1 MKITKNQLKQIIMEE
16 LGAPETPDAPNL
28 RATVHGDTSTHAER
42 NQYGAEIIG
51 RITDAVDEL
60 QEWRGYPYTIR
71 KLRAMVEQLFED
83 HINMVDSETSTMVKR
98 ENQ

>member
-28 RATVHGDTSTHAER
+28 RATVHGDTSTKADR
-42 NQYGAEIIG
+42 DQYEAEIIG
-51 RITDAVDEL
+51 RITEAVADL
-60 QEWRGYPYTIR
+60 QEWRGYPFTIR

-83 HINMVDSETSTMVKR
+83 HINMVKSETSTMVKR
-98 ENQ
+98 